1 MGRPGFRQSHAGC
14 PVNFAL
20 RPSLRDDL
28 VSSCPASGR
37 VRSEMQIVSSACL
50 FIIASILLAYVP
62 GKLLLNALRRT
73 LFPLEDLTLACVLG
87 LVVSSFVYWLMTFVR
102 QGRLYLLW
110 PLTAASVFV
119 WLYSRKRKSFLS
131 NSARLDPLS
140 HGSGTPSRDR
150 SILVLAGILV
160 LGIIA
165 LAVLPLYYTNF
176 TSQPSGTMRVYPVSD
191 VLFHI
196 AIANELTHTVP
207 PQAPL
212 FAGHPLSYHYG
223 MDLAVAMFARATGL
237 NVRDLTVRFVP
248 TLFVSLSMLSV
259 FCFSR
264 KWLRSGYFGALVVFL
279 VFFGADFSF
288 IPGLLLGE
296 KGDWSLR
303 YFSAPTVVT
312 LFFTNPILPGL
323 GVLFAGLFSLDC
335 YMRERSRAWLLLT
348 ALLFVALIEVKML
361 IAAQLM
367 CSLALAAVVY
377 LVIFSKADLLKI
389 AAFSASG
396 AVPLVCW
403 VLLKNKSSAHIITKF
418 EPWLYVSHA
427 MQTLGMGHWLSGPL
441 AFAVVALPIYLVG
454 CLGLRVIGLP
464 AILTAIFR
472 PKSGGAVRFVLGIF
486 VVIGVIIALTCSF
499 TPAGWT
505 FRYNPISST
514 FLVQSEYVAWIFAV
528 EVFQTIYQWAVAR
541 GIYPALAAGGIMT
554 TAGGLSL
561 PATVQHFVV
570 WRDPTHFFGSGKPFG
585 TQLLTYDV
593 QTLAAMDFLQAN
605 AQPGDV
611 VLSEDKLIAPVLAL
625 TKSRVPLGYFSFGLV
640 ARSDYTR
647 RESAITQFWKDWRLG
662 KVQQDLLREADIR
675 YILVRK
681 TSEGLP
687 ATIPCIISKVFE
699 NSEFAVFK
707 VHLEGLGGTDPMP

>member
-1 MGRPGFRQSHAGC
+1 
-14 PVNFAL
+14 
-20 RPSLRDDL
+20 
-28 VSSCPASGR
+28 
-37 VRSEMQIVSSACL
+37 MQIVFGACL
-50 FIIASILLAYVP
+50 FVIAVIFLAYVP
-62 GKLLLNALRRT
+62 GKLLLIALKRILT
-73 LFPLEDLTLACVLG
+73 PLEDVTLSCVLG
-87 LVVSSFVYWLMTFVR
+87 LVVSGLVYWLMTFAH
-102 QGRLYLLW
+102 QASFYLLW
-110 PLTAASVFV
+110 PLTAAGVYV
-119 WLYSRKRKSFLS
+119 WLYGSKRKSLLN
-131 NSARLDPLS
+131 NSARLEPLS
-140 HGSGTPSRDR
+140 QGRATPSRDR
-150 SILVLAGILV
+150 STIVLAGVLV

-176 TSQPSGTMRVYPVSD
+176 TSQPDGTMRVYPVSD

-207 PQAPL
+207 PQAPV

-303 YFSAPTVVT
+303 YFSAPAVVT

-323 GVLFAGLFSLDC
+323 GVLFAGLFCLDC
-335 YMRERSRAWLLLT
+335 YVRERSRSWLFLT

-361 IAAQLM
+361 MAAQLM

-377 LVIFSKADLLKI
+377 LVIFSKADLFKI
-389 AAFSASG
+389 GGCTAIG
-396 AVPLVCW
+396 AVPLVSW
-403 VLLKNKSSAHIITKF
+403 VLLKNKSSAHIVTKF

-427 MQTLGMGHWLSGPL
+427 MQTLGLGKWLSGPL

-454 CLGLRVIGLP
+454 CLGLRVIGVP

-472 PKSGGAVRFVLGIF
+472 PRPGGAVRFLLGIF
-486 VVIGVIIALTCSF
+486 VVIGVVFALTCSF

-514 FLVQSEYVAWIFAV
+514 FLVQGEYVAWIFAV
-528 EVFQTIYQWAVAR
+528 EVFQTFYQWAIRR
-541 GIYPALAAGGIMT
+541 GIYPALAAGGI
-554 TAGGLSL
+554 TAAAAGLSL

-570 WRDPTHFFGSGKPFG
+570 WRDPAHFFGAGKPFG
-585 TQLLTYDV
+585 TELLTYDL
-593 QTLAAMDFLQAN
+593 QTLAAMDFLQTDAH
-605 AQPGDV
+605 PGDV
-611 VLSEDKLIAPVLAL
+611 VLPTDNLIAPVLAL
-625 TKSRVPLGYFSFGLV
+625 TKCRVPVGYFSFGLV
-640 ARSDYTR
+640 ARSEYTR
-647 RESAITQFWKDWRLG
+647 RETAEKKFWNDWRLG
-662 KVQQDLLREADIR
+662 KVEDGLLQDAHVR
-675 YILVRK
+675 YVVVNK
-681 TSEGLP
+681 QTEGIP
-687 ATIPCIISKVFE
+687 ATIPASLSNVFE

-707 VHLEGLGGTDPMP
+707 VDPQRLSETVPQTP